1 MGVELQ
7 KKVWDSQASPLKGPT
22 MDLALMET
30 HSLWTQHQGS
40 FWKGISGVW
49 EGTSTWHQG

>member
-22 MDLALMET
+22 MDLGLMET